1 MNLQTAQR
9 LVRLVREHR
18 EATKRVASLERRVLL
33 LLAHD
38 VADEDTALI
47 ETTRA
52 ALTEALLALIESA
65 SVNDLLALRAP
76 QLPGD
81 DDGADDY
88 DPTGCPGCR
97 DCMKGTE

>member
-9 LVRLVREHR
+9 LCRLVRTHR

-52 ALTEALLALIESA
+52 ALTEALLALLESA
-65 SVNDLLALRAP
+65 SVNDLLALREHGEP
-76 QLPGD
+76 VD
-81 DDGADDY
+81 DDEANEPWD
-88 DPTGCPGCR
+88 CPGCR
-97 DCMKGTE
+97 LD